1 MWGFYSV
8 AVEFH
13 FPRSKINFA
22 LITLF
27 RLQSPPR
34 NAQSSLLGECWG
46 SKCQEK
52 RIKGHFFTFFFT
64 NNKSDKSQLI
74 KQFLYFLSI
83 CDEDSIVVMMSCLSK
98 GVGGGK
104 AGSGNHD
111 VRECSSPSPGTPW
124 QSLNPYL
131 LKHVLVFQTLCAL
144 KCPHLSENILGWYKR
159 KRNSRDPNLF
169 LRCCQEK
176 LATYHLAIGPR
187 ICCLSHNLSSFATS
201 LEHYFWC
208 PNRYQTHF
216 FTTSQKKRFT
226 HTLLAG
232 GSLWRV

>member
-1 MWGFYSV
+1 M
-8 AVEFH
+8 
-13 FPRSKINFA
+13 
-22 LITLF
+22 
-27 RLQSPPR
+27 
-34 NAQSSLLGECWG
+34 
-46 SKCQEK
+46 
-52 RIKGHFFTFFFT
+52 
-64 NNKSDKSQLI
+64 
-74 KQFLYFLSI
+74 SI

-98 GVGGGK
+98 RVGGGK

-159 KRNSRDPNLF
+159 KRNSRDPSLF

>member
-52 RIKGHFFTFFFT
+52 RIKGHFFTFSFT

-83 CDEDSIVVMMSCLSK
+83 SDEDSILVMMSCLSK

-124 QSLNPYL
+124 QSLNPYM
-131 LKHVLVFQTLCAL
+131 LKHIL
-144 KCPHLSENILGWYKR
+144 NIM
-159 KRNSRDPNLF
+159 NP
-169 LRCCQEK
+169 
-176 LATYHLAIGPR
+176 
-187 ICCLSHNLSSFATS
+187 
-201 LEHYFWC
+201 
-208 PNRYQTHF
+208 
-216 FTTSQKKRFT
+216 
-226 HTLLAG
+226 
-232 GSLWRV
+232 

>member
-1 MWGFYSV
+1 MPRAHYLGSV
-8 AVEFH
+8 GD
-13 FPRSKINFA
+13 P
-22 LITLF
+22 
-27 RLQSPPR
+27 
-34 NAQSSLLGECWG
+34 NAR
-46 SKCQEK
+46 KK
-52 RIKGHFFTFFFT
+52 RIKGHFSLFFFT
-64 NNKSDKSQLI
+64 NNKSDKPQLI

-83 CDEDSIVVMMSCLSK
+83 CDEDSILVMMSCLSK

-176 LATYHLAIGPR
+176 LATYHLAIGSR